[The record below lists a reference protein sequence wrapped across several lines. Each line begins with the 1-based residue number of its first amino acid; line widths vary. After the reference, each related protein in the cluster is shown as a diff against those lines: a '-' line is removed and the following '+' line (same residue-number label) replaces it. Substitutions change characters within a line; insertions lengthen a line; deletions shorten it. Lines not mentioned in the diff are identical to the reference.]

1 MEEDKNIDIELQNDS
16 DISLEEF
23 SLLISKHHIALKH
36 YISTFCPNS
45 ADVEDICQESY
56 KKAFQAISTFNP
68 HYPFKTWLFTIARN
82 TALDHIRRKSTISTI
97 KLVESDEPI
106 TDNSQIET
114 SPEEDMI
121 DAQKYDAFM
130 AAIASLPPLY
140 KRIAE
145 LRILHEYA
153 YEEIA
158 KELGLSVR
166 TIESYMTSALKILRI
181 VLKDYLFVLLMLI

>member
-1 MEEDKNIDIELQNDS
+1 MEEDKNIDIEM
-16 DISLEEF
+16 EF

-36 YISTFCPNS
+36 YVSTFCQNA

-56 KKAFQAISTFNP
+56 KKAFQAISSYNP
-68 HYPFKTWLFTIARN
+68 QYPF
-82 TALDHIRRKSTISTI
+82 DHIRRKNTISTI

-106 TDNSQIET
+106 TDNTQIET
-114 SPEEDMI
+114 SPEEDLI

-140 KRIAE
+140 KRVAE

-153 YEEIA
+153 YEDIA
-158 KELGLSVR
+158 KELDLPLNTVR
-166 TIESYMTSALKILRI
+166 TRIRRAKTIINETLKEL
-181 VLKDYLFVLLMLI
+181 

>member
-1 MEEDKNIDIELQNDS
+1 MEEDKNIDIEMQNDS

-36 YISTFCPNS
+36 YVSTFCPNS

-114 SPEEDMI
+114 SPEEDLI

-158 KELGLSVR
+158 KELDLPLNTVR
-166 TIESYMTSALKILRI
+166 TRIRRAKTIINETLKEL
-181 VLKDYLFVLLMLI
+181 